1 MLFSSALLSLFAA
14 SASARS
20 VASPRWNLH
29 EKRDFVPTEFVQ
41 SGVASGDHV
50 LSMRINLVM
59 GDQAG
64 LESALE
70 AASNPT
76 SPTFREW
83 LSKDQ
88 VCVFPGAVCV
98 RYAIDLMHFYLY
110 FDDVRDMTGRI
121 FRETDPRIRR
131 CRHILARHI
140 RHHAERRHTRR

>member
-29 EKRDFVPTEFVQ
+29 EKRDVIPAEFVQ
-41 SGVASGDHV
+41 SGVAPEDHV
-50 LSMRINLVM
+50 LNMRINLVM

-88 VCVFPGAVCV
+88 VCVTVFPGLVL
-98 RYAIDLMHFYLY
+98 RSTSYAFLFISWHA
-110 FDDVRDMTGRI
+110 MTGRI
-121 FRETDPRIRR
+121 LCETDPRIPRH
-131 CRHILARHI
+131 RHILARHI
-140 RHHAERRHTRR
+140 RHHAKVRHTRR